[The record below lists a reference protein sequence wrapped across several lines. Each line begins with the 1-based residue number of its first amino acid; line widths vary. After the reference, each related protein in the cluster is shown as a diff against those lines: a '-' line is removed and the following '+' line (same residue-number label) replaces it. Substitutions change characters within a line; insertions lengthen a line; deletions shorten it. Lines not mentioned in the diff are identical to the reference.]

1 MNVVLLC
8 VVAFFGFVFLAENGA
23 TTKARKR

>member
-8 VVAFFGFVFLAENGA
+8 LVAFFGFVFLAENGA
-23 TTKARKR
+23 TSKVKKR